1 MSYLLWYDEEDEG
14 YKDKIEQL
22 LKVSNPKEESTTIF

>member
-1 MSYLLWYDEEDEG
+1 MSYLLWYDEEDDDS

-22 LKVSNPKEESTTIF
+22 LKYCCPF